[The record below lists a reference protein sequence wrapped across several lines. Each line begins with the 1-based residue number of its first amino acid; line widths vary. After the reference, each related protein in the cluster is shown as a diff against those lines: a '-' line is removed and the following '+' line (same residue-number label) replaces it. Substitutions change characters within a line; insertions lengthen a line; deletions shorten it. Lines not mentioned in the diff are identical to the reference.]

1 MKNPTILKDELGL
14 LKADM
19 SAVLKELNAVGDQLK
34 DAYIRKQE
42 ANNEL
47 AEVKNTILEEIA
59 RLDDLRGRAILV
71 NKDLIQYTQD
81 LRNMKNSW
89 ESARI
94 KNAQEVKL
102 HLGRIKDL
110 EARRQDTE
118 DRIAVLKDTY
128 DNNLRIYN
136 QSEEERKTKLKALN
150 EEIKTREKEV
160 KEVLVKLT
168 KNLDEDKKITKER
181 LKREDK
187 IRARENYLVAKEE
200 SMNKKAEDLVNMSL
214 DLAIIYGRLKTLYEK
229 VDPAVDLD
237 RLVIQVK

>member
-214 DLAIIYGRLKTLYEK
+214 DLAIIYGRLKALYAK
-229 VDPAVDLD
+229 VDPSVDLD
-237 RLVIQVK
+237 RLVKQVL

>member
-150 EEIKTREKEV
+150 EEIKTKEKEV
-160 KEVLVKLT
+160 KEVLTNLAR
-168 KNLDEDKKITKER
+168 NLDEDKKITKER

-187 IRARENYLVAKEE
+187 IRTRENYLVAKEE

-214 DLAIIYGRLKTLYEK
+214 DLAIIYGRLKALYAK
-229 VDPAVDLD
+229 VDPSVDLD
-237 RLVIQVK
+237 RLVKQVL

>member
-110 EARRQDTE
+110 DTRKEKLE
-118 DRIAVLKDTY
+118 DIISDLKDTY
-128 DNNLRIYN
+128 DKNVTVYHEAEL
-136 QSEEERKTKLKALN
+136 EKKAKLKSLD
-150 EEIKTREKEV
+150 EEIKIKEKEV
-160 KEVLVKLT
+160 KEVLARLDS
-168 KNLDEDKKITKER
+168 NLDKEKKTAKER
-181 LKREDK
+181 QEREDS
-187 IRARENYLVAKEE
+187 IQTRESYLVAKEE
-200 SMNKKAEDLVNMSL
+200 SMNKKAEDLINLSL
-214 DLAIIYGRLKTLYEK
+214 DLAIVYGRLKELYAK
-229 VDPAVDLD
+229 VDPEVDLD
-237 RLVIQVK
+237 RLIKQVL